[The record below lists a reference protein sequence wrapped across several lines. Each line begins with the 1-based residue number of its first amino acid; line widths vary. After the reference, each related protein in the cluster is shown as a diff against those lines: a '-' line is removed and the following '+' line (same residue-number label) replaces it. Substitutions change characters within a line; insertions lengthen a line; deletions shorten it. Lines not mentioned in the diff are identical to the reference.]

1 MFKNGDPGKAFVS
14 LFSLGVGV
22 VNSGGSIFYPLVLAN
37 EILHVLTLIQLF
49 CSVFQLDLASDP
61 YKELKT
67 LNLKKKEKIFEC
79 SSLFVRASLL
89 NMKLVVIDKACKFCF
104 YNKID
109 TFNWECCK
117 CA

>member
-1 MFKNGDPGKAFVS
+1 M
-14 LFSLGVGV
+14 
-22 VNSGGSIFYPLVLAN
+22 NSGGSIFYPLVLAN
-37 EILHVLTLIQLF
+37 EILLVLTLIQLF

-67 LNLKKKEKIFEC
+67 LNYFFFKKEKIFEC

-104 YNKID
+104 YYTID